1 MSPKLAVQFELDAK
15 QRKHN
20 SVLKIIH
27 TSDWH
32 LGHQLHGFDR
42 IHEHQAFLNWL
53 KDLLITEQADALIVA
68 GDIFDTANPPA
79 SAWQMLYR
87 FLAEVYRSI
96 PDFNLVF
103 TGGNHDSPSKLDAPH
118 ELLKA
123 FDLHMIGGVS
133 RDADGK
139 LDTERLLVP
148 LTDKR
153 GNTAAWVMAVPF
165 LRSADLRT
173 QHLDEVED
181 RLIAGVETLY
191 QEVYAVATERREP
204 QQALI
209 ATGHVYMASG
219 QLSEMSERRVLGG
232 NQHAL
237 PASIFAED
245 IDYVALGH
253 LHLAQ
258 KVAGQARIRYC
269 GSPIPL
275 SLSERNY
282 QHQVLSVEFEDGKQ
296 QKITSHI
303 VPRSV
308 DLLRVPE
315 KALPLDSVIKELEQ
329 WCPETLPIEQ
339 QPLLE
344 VPVLMDAPQPLLR
357 EKIRAALEGKSVRLA
372 KITPTYSQQAS
383 QSPLDHKRLD
393 EVTPE
398 QVFDF
403 GWQQKF
409 EGEPSS
415 AIKSAFTQLLDQR
428 DNEEC

>member
-1 MSPKLAVQFELDAK
+1 MKKFLNQIMAGNFHPVLTKGTWYCIQAGLSPKLAVQFELDAK

-181 RLIAGVETLY
+181 RLIAGVRHCI
-191 QEVYAVATERREP
+191 RRCMP
-204 QQALI
+204 
-209 ATGHVYMASG
+209 
-219 QLSEMSERRVLGG
+219 
-232 NQHAL
+232 
-237 PASIFAED
+237 
-245 IDYVALGH
+245 
-253 LHLAQ
+253 
-258 KVAGQARIRYC
+258 
-269 GSPIPL
+269 
-275 SLSERNY
+275 
-282 QHQVLSVEFEDGKQ
+282 
-296 QKITSHI
+296 
-303 VPRSV
+303 
-308 DLLRVPE
+308 
-315 KALPLDSVIKELEQ
+315 LPLN
-329 WCPETLPIEQ
+329 
-339 QPLLE
+339 
-344 VPVLMDAPQPLLR
+344 
-357 EKIRAALEGKSVRLA
+357 
-372 KITPTYSQQAS
+372 
-383 QSPLDHKRLD
+383 
-393 EVTPE
+393 
-398 QVFDF
+398 
-403 GWQQKF
+403 
-409 EGEPSS
+409 GENHN
-415 AIKSAFTQLLDQR
+415 R
-428 DNEEC
+428 H